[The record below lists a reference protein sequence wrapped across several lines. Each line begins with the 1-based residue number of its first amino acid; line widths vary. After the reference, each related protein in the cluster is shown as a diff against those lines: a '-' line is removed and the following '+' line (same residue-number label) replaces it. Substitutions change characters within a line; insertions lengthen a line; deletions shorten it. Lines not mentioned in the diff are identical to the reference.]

1 MTDAIFF
8 TIVERGKANRILEQ
22 AQKIGAQSGTII
34 LGHGTSRSRFRAT
47 RLLGQRTKEL
57 LMISAE
63 EQLASQLHEMVASSF
78 ALHKRHRGIA
88 FTIPFSEGGWSELAT
103 PAAWNLI
110 ITIVDRG
117 QSEAC
122 IKSARSAGAKGGT
135 VISGRGAGIPAHYYA
150 DLAIEP
156 QKEIILILT
165 PAQTTDE
172 VKRRIIA
179 DLDLQRTGGGMLFV
193 LSVTETTGLVEESK
207 RGVR

>member
-22 AQKIGAQSGTII
+22 AQTLGAQSGTIM

-47 RLLGQRTKEL
+47 RHLGQRTKEI

-63 EQLASQLHEMVASSF
+63 AELATRLHEMVASSF
-78 ALHKRHRGIA
+78 ALTKRHRGVA
-88 FTIPFSEGGWSELAT
+88 FTIPFSEGGWSDAHT
-103 PAAWNLI
+103 PSPWNLI

-122 IKSARSAGAKGGT
+122 IDSARAAGAKGGT
-135 VISGRGAGIPAHYYA
+135 VISGRGAGIPAHYWA

-156 QKEIILILT
+156 HKEIILILT
-165 PAQTTDE
+165 PAPTTDE

-193 LSVTETTGLVEESK
+193 LSVSETTGLVEENK
-207 RGVR
+207 RGPR